1 MRGSPEE
8 PPESNLVVRRARS
21 RRHDHRSGIRNS
33 GTIDVVGAYRTA
45 DFIVGRDNPNTK
57 SGTLITFA

>member
-1 MRGSPEE
+1 MRGSPEGA
-8 PPESNLVVRRARS
+8 PEATSSCGGLGSA
-21 RRHDHRSGIRNS
+21 DTITAATIRNS
-33 GTIDVVGAYRTA
+33 GTIDVVDAYTTA